1 APSVRRALAM
11 STSADRRLLVDDVL
25 PDGVVVRIR
34 ALPYDDPVAQDL
46 VEQVQQE
53 YVARYGGRD
62 EAVVEP
68 GEFLPPQGLFVAA
81 EIDGEPVGSGA
92 WRTLVGDRPE
102 NRVAEIKRV
111 YVAPGFRRRGIAQR
125 IVAVL
130 ESSAA
135 EAGCRSVVLNSGGRQ
150 PEALALYEQLGY
162 GPVAG
167 YGVYACAPDA
177 VFLGKELA
185 GVAPSSSD
193 RSSADGE
200 EEPTWAS

>member
-1 APSVRRALAM
+1 M
-11 STSADRRLLVDDVL
+11 STSADR
-25 PDGVVVRIR
+25 PVVVED
-34 ALPYDDPVAQDL
+34 ALEGGGTVRLRGLRYDDPVAQDL

-81 EIDGEPVGSGA
+81 EVDGEPVGSGA
-92 WRTLVGDRPE
+92 LRSLGGDPPGAQ
-102 NRVAEIKRV
+102 VAEIKRV
-111 YVAPGFRRRGIAQR
+111 YVAPAFRRRGIAQR

-130 ESSAA
+130 ESSAVA
-135 EAGCRSVVLNSGGRQ
+135 AGYRSVVLNSGGRQ

-177 VFLGKELA
+177 VFLGKKLP

-193 RSSADGE
+193 GCVANE